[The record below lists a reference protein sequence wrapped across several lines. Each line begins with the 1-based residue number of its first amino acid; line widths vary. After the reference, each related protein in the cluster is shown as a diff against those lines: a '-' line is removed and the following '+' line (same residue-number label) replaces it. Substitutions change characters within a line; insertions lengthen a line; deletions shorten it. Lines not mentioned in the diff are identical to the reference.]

1 MAVKAHQ
8 AALNDQREKYFVKLL
23 LVRVFERGNLE
34 TVWLRVICVQMV
46 DIYVDFM
53 AHKIYKDL
61 KDLIIQMTQEKINS
75 KLSSNSETTPMNS
88 STNITEKKSKDEL
101 NLEKNLSTIL
111 DSLIEGNTLTHCIE
125 SKITNPSEISLS
137 KFYSIL
143 KKNPQLE
150 QQVLDARKIGV
161 QTLIDRLLEIFMRQ
175 ELENPNQILWI
186 RSKTDFVKWVAG
198 KITDLYSD
206 NKVQSV
212 KTDQSIKISWEDNT
226 DNLIDFSAEDIPSSN
241 DK

>member
-1 MAVKAHQ
+1 MV
-8 AALNDQREKYFVKLL
+8 DQREKYFVKLL
-23 LVRVFERGNLE
+23 LVRVFERVNLE
-34 TVWLRVICVQMV
+34 TVWLKVICVQMV

-125 SKITNPSEISLS
+125 SKITNPSAISLG
-137 KFYSIL
+137 KFYNIL

-226 DNLIDFSAEDIPSSN
+226 DNFIDVSA
-241 DK
+241 

>member
-1 MAVKAHQ
+1 VV
-8 AALNDQREKYFVKLL
+8 DQREKYFVKLL
-23 LVRVFERGNLE
+23 LVKVFEKVNLE
-34 TVWLRVICVQMV
+34 IVWLRVIYVQMV

-88 STNITEKKSKDEL
+88 STNITEKKSKEEL

-125 SKITNPSEISLS
+125 SKITNPSAISLS

-143 KKNPQLE
+143 KKNPELE

-226 DNLIDFSAEDIPSSN
+226 DNLIDVSAEDIPSTHR
-241 DK
+241 

>member
-1 MAVKAHQ
+1 MV
-8 AALNDQREKYFVKLL
+8 DQREKYFVKLL
-23 LVRVFERGNLE
+23 LVRVFEKVNLE
-34 TVWLRVICVQMV
+34 TVWLRVIYVQMV

-125 SKITNPSEISLS
+125 SKITNPSATSLG

-226 DNLIDFSAEDIPSSN
+226 DNLIDVSAEDIPTPTDN
-241 DK
+241 N

>member
-1 MAVKAHQ
+1 
-8 AALNDQREKYFVKLL
+8 
-23 LVRVFERGNLE
+23 
-34 TVWLRVICVQMV
+34 
-46 DIYVDFM
+46 
-53 AHKIYKDL
+53 
-61 KDLIIQMTQEKINS
+61 MTQEKNNS
-75 KLSSNSETTPMNS
+75 KLLNNSETTAMNN
-88 STNITEKKSKDEL
+88 STNITEKKLNDKL
-101 NLEKNLSTIL
+101 NLEKNLPTIL

-125 SKITNPSEISLS
+125 SKITNPSGISLS
-137 KFYSIL
+137 KFYSTL
-143 KKNPQLE
+143 KKNPELE

-226 DNLIDFSAEDIPSSN
+226 DNLIDVNAEDIPTPTDN
-241 DK
+241 N

>member
-1 MAVKAHQ
+1 MV
-8 AALNDQREKYFVKLL
+8 DQREKYFVKLL

-34 TVWLRVICVQMV
+34 TVWLRVIYVQMV

-125 SKITNPSEISLS
+125 SKITNPSAISLS
-137 KFYSIL
+137 KFYNIL

-226 DNLIDFSAEDIPSSN
+226 DNLIDVSAEDIPTPTDN
-241 DK
+241 N